1 MLEQLKSTR
10 VRTID
15 TPDTDTEDTVES
27 RVSFFD
33 VLIVLARGKWIWI
46 AACIGFGLLGWAIT
60 FLMPVEYRAETDIL
74 PPQQPTSTAALLS
87 SQLGGLMSLAGAQ
100 GGLGIKN
107 PDDVFI
113 AILKSRTVADALVQ
127 RFDLCKVYKEKYPV
141 LAAKDLAHYSH
152 IDSDTSGVITI
163 KVDDRDPKRAAAI
176 ANGYID
182 QLHMQNDRLA
192 LTEAGQRR
200 LFFEKQL
207 EREKNALAD
216 AEVAMKETEMK
227 TGVIELQGQ
236 TALALRNVASLEAEI
251 TGDEV
256 ELQQLLASETAQ
268 NPDVIKIQQRI
279 SYLQQQLDKAEKQ
292 EPKELGGNG
301 LSMQAS
307 SVPNLA
313 LDYVRKMRDVKYHET
328 LFELLA
334 RQYEAAKIDESKQ
347 APAIQVIDTAV
358 PPRFKYW
365 PPRKLFAAA
374 TAAFGLLVGWGFTL
388 AAESMRRTLSREPY
402 ATRWR
407 ELRQAIRG

>member
-15 TPDTDTEDTVES
+15 AQEQETVES
-27 RVSFFD
+27 RVSLFD

-46 AACIGFGLLGWAIT
+46 AAFFVFGILGWAIT
-60 FLMPVEYRAETDIL
+60 FLMPVTYRAETDIL

-87 SQLGGLMSLAGAQ
+87 SQLGGLMSLAGAG
-100 GGLGIKN
+100 GGLGLKN
-107 PDDVFI
+107 PDDIFV
-113 AILKSRTVADALVQ
+113 AILKSRTIGDDLVK
-127 RFDLCKVYKEKYPV
+127 RFDLCKVYGEKYPV
-141 LAAKDLAHYSH
+141 WAARDLAHKSH

-163 KVDDRDPKRAAAI
+163 KVDDADPKRAAAI

-182 QLHMQNDRLA
+182 ELHIQNDRLA

-200 LFFEKQL
+200 LFFENQL
-207 EREKNALAD
+207 EKEKNALAD
-216 AEVAMKETEMK
+216 AEVALKETEMK

-251 TGDEV
+251 TSDEV
-256 ELQQLLASETAQ
+256 QLQQLLASETAQ
-268 NPDVIKIQQRI
+268 NPDVVKIQQRI

-292 EPKELGGNG
+292 EPKQLGGNG

-347 APAIQVIDTAV
+347 APAIQVIDVAV
-358 PPRFKYW
+358 PPRFKFW

-374 TAAFGLLVGWGFTL
+374 FAAFGLLVGCCFTL
-388 AAESMRRTLSREPY
+388 ATESMRRTLSREPY
-402 ATRWR
+402 ATRWK

>member
-15 TPDTDTEDTVES
+15 TQETVES
-27 RVSFFD
+27 RISLFD

-46 AACIGFGLLGWAIT
+46 AACFAFGILGWAIT
-60 FLMPVEYRAETDIL
+60 YLMPVEYRAETDIL

-87 SQLGGLMSLAGAQ
+87 SQLGSLVGLAGAQ

-107 PDDVFI
+107 PDDVFV
-113 AILKSRTVADALVQ
+113 AILKSRTVADDLVK
-127 RFDLCKVYKEKYPV
+127 RFDLCKVYKRKDTV
-141 LAAKDLAHYSH
+141 LAAKDLASHSH
-152 IDSDTSGVITI
+152 IDSDTSGVITV
-163 KVDDRDPKRAAAI
+163 KVDDRDPKRSAAI

-182 QLHMQNDRLA
+182 ELHVQNDRLA

-200 LFFEKQL
+200 LFFERQL
-207 EREKNALAD
+207 DKEKDALAD
-216 AEVAMKETEMK
+216 SEVAMKETEMK

-236 TALALRNVASLEAEI
+236 TALALRSVASLEAEI
-251 TGDEV
+251 TSDEV
-256 ELQQLLASETAQ
+256 ELQQLLTSETAQ
-268 NPDVIKIQQRI
+268 NPDVIRIQQRI

-292 EPKELGGNG
+292 EPKELGGNNG

-313 LDYVRKMRDVKYHET
+313 LDYIRKMRDVKYHET

-347 APAIQVIDTAV
+347 APAIQVVDAAV
-358 PPRFKYW
+358 PPHFKYW

-374 TAAFGLLVGWGFTL
+374 CAAFGLLAGWAFTL
-388 AAESMRRTLSREPY
+388 AAESLRRTLSREPY